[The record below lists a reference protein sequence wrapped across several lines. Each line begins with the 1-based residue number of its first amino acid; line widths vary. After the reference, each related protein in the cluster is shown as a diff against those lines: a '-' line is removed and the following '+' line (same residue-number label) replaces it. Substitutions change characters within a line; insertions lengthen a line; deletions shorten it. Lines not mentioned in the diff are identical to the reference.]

1 VTLAGELYA
10 LAERCEQAAGPDG
23 NLDFQL
29 DYVRCDWPSI
39 PPPPNE
45 ADWTE
50 LADADDLPRAYT
62 ASLDAALTLVPNGHD
77 WLVRSEEPRGAMA
90 NVSRKDATNI
100 TQLDVE
106 FDDGSAFA
114 QGHRYGDGANGALAL
129 CAAALRARAAQ
140 GMPREARR
148 REGGSGPSGLASPVR
163 DSECAQATSPNL
175 SQGDT
180 P

>member
-45 ADWTE
+45 AGWTE

-77 WLVRSEEPRGAMA
+77 WLVRSEEPRGAVA
-90 NVSRKDATNI
+90 TVSRRDATNI
-100 TQLDVE
+100 VQLGVE
-106 FDDGSAFA
+106 FDARSAFE
-114 QGHRYGDGANGALAL
+114 QGHRYGDGATGALAL
-129 CAAALRARAAQ
+129 CAASLRARAASADTFPKGQ
-140 GMPREARR
+140 DAQQ
-148 REGGSGPSGLASPVR
+148 GLAGTESGAVPKA
-163 DSECAQATSPNL
+163 DAQTPSPNL